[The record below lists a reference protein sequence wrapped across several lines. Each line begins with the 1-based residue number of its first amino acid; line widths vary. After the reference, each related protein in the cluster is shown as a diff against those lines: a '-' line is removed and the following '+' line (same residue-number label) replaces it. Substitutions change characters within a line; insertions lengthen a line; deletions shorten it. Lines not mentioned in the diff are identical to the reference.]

1 MIPNITMFMVKTTTN
16 KIISRCNIY
25 LIVITSIINM
35 RIHMTCKVINR
46 IT

>member
-1 MIPNITMFMVKTTTN
+1 MEHVKTTTN
-16 KIISRCNIY
+16 KKLVDATYIY

-35 RIHMTCKVINR
+35 RIHMTCKIINR